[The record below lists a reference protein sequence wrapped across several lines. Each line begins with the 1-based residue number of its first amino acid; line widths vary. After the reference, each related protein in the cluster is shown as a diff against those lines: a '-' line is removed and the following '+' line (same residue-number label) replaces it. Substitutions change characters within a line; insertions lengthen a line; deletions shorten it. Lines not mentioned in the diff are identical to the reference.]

1 METNENKIATTPCK
15 VCEKPILLT
24 AEFCSNCGFP
34 NIIYPDSIPK
44 KVQDYENDRVKK
56 YKDLWESKNKGED
69 LPPLCGY
76 LIVIQDEDFQQIFPV
91 YKGKNVFGKN
101 PRCEDELFR
110 NVIEL
115 DCDDLR
121 NENFSLETDQKG
133 FVVAKLIEGIW
144 SIGYWGNSPQE
155 RILSN
160 GDSIL
165 INDLKF
171 IFIAK

>member
-1 METNENKIATTPCK
+1 MEENKDNKCK
-15 VCEKPILLT
+15 ACGQNIDVNADFCPYCKFPQFVLPAAVSEEVLEFEKERVSLYKSVIKS
-24 AEFCSNCGFP
+24 AESSLNNLFL
-34 NIIYPDSIPK
+34 I
-44 KVQDYENDRVKK
+44 
-56 YKDLWESKNKGED
+56 
-69 LPPLCGY
+69 GY
-76 LIVIQDEDFQQIFPV
+76 LIVMQDEDYQQVFPV
-91 YKGKNVFGKN
+91 YKGVNVFGKN
-101 PRCEDELFR
+101 PRYVKGVFR
-110 NVIEL
+110 NIIEM
-115 DCDDLR
+115 DCEDLR

-144 SIGYWGNSPQE
+144 SIGYWGNSPLE